1 MTLSPVGML
10 NPSHQLQA
18 VWKVTPNITAARSRL
33 PQRRASSRDQKL
45 IASRRTAGAQ
55 RLHPAMRPG
64 RAAPARAVK
73 SIGMGHLTT
82 RRGRMRKGRGFAT
95 GDTGHEGTWKE
106 RGMKKISAFE
116 QQTLAMQQVLSF
128 LVTAI
133 IRGQFN
139 ELRPVE
145 VEQVIASLRREFS
158 TVLLPETART
168 DEASLRAVSERHAL
182 AQDMLRQM
190 LDFARPQKGAGS

>member
-1 MTLSPVGML
+1 
-10 NPSHQLQA
+10 
-18 VWKVTPNITAARSRL
+18 
-33 PQRRASSRDQKL
+33 
-45 IASRRTAGAQ
+45 
-55 RLHPAMRPG
+55 
-64 RAAPARAVK
+64 
-73 SIGMGHLTT
+73 
-82 RRGRMRKGRGFAT
+82 
-95 GDTGHEGTWKE
+95 
-106 RGMKKISAFE
+106 MKKSSAFE